1 MCLGFCCLEAA
12 HAAAAKEAFKM
23 TGKNS
28 SVRKRACQHRF
39 GSACCALKNLGV
51 DSEAPGLMF
60 SKVRQPL
67 AETLARV
74 PEVETFVFRVHIR
87 VHACCQWKSL
97 RLRDLHQCFHW
108 AFHWSGRWPGEPA
121 SAGMSPL
128 MSHQRSCSFLST
140 CGRRPPGVSVSSPA
154 AARCGAVAG

>member
-1 MCLGFCCLEAA
+1 MGLGFCCLEAA

-28 SVRKRACQHRF
+28 SVRKSTRRTRACQHRF
-39 GSACCALKNLGV
+39 GSACCALKKLGV
-51 DSEAPGLMF
+51 DSEAPGPMF

-67 AETLARV
+67 AESLARV

-108 AFHWSGRWPGEPA
+108 ALHWSGRWPGEPA

-128 MSHQRSCSFLST
+128 MSH
-140 CGRRPPGVSVSSPA
+140 
-154 AARCGAVAG
+154 